1 MASGAKE
8 PAEGE
13 PVARFE
19 DSLDELETI
28 VSQLESGAKPL
39 EESLALY
46 EKGIAALRK
55 CHGILDKAEKRI
67 KLLVKGA
74 HGEAIVRD
82 ADGFGEEEEGQKSK
96 GQGQKS
102 AKDSGR
108 RDTGAANGDLT
119 DEERSQK
126 TAGLPIDSEG
136 VSGQNRSPSTST
148 KPGTKGGSK
157 AGGSLFGSAQ

>member
-1 MASGAKE
+1 MAKKE
-8 PAEGE
+8 EGE
-13 PVARFE
+13 TPERFE
-19 DSLDELETI
+19 DSLEELESI

-74 HGEAIVRD
+74 NGEPIVGD
-82 ADGFGEEEEGQKSK
+82 ADGFGDEELNQKSK
-96 GQGQKS
+96 APGQKATKES
-102 AKDSGR
+102 SR
-108 RDTGAANGDLT
+108 RDVAAEDDDLT
-119 DEERSQK
+119 DAERAQK
-126 TAGLPIDSEG
+126 TAGLAIDSEG
-136 VSGQNRSPSTST
+136 ASGQNRAPSSST
-148 KPGTKGGSK
+148 KPGGKGGSK

>member
-1 MASGAKE
+1 MAKNDE
-8 PAEGE
+8 AEKPE
-13 PVARFE
+13 RFE
-19 DSLDELETI
+19 DSLDDLESI

-74 HGEAIVRD
+74 NGEPIVGD
-82 ADGFGEEEEGQKSK
+82 ADGFGDEQVEGQKSK
-96 GQGQKS
+96 IKS
-102 AKDSGR
+102 PKPTAD
-108 RDTGAANGDLT
+108 GDLT
-119 DEERSQK
+119 EDERAQK
-126 TAGLPIDSEG
+126 TAGLAIDSEG
-136 VSGQNRSPSTST
+136 ASGQNRAPSTSA
-148 KPGTKGGSK
+148 KPGGKGGSK

>member
-1 MASGAKE
+1 MAVVKKDGGDDA
-8 PAEGE
+8 PAEK
-13 PVARFE
+13 FE

-74 HGEAIVRD
+74 NGEPIVGD
-82 ADGFGEEEEGQKSK
+82 ADGFGDEEIEGQKSK
-96 GQGQKS
+96 VKS
-102 AKDSGR
+102 QRTTKD
-108 RDTGAANGDLT
+108 ADLT
-119 DEERSQK
+119 EEERGQK
-126 TAGLPIDSEG
+126 TAGLAIDSEG
-136 VSGQNRSPSTST
+136 VSGQNRAPSTST